1 MGSGQVM
8 VMLLLLSCVAFEP
21 ADGAFLSWSESVL
34 QLFSTA
40 EQPSACGPKVGIE
53 TPKCKVILKKRDY
66 ELRRCNSK
74 EIWVETMLENSTY
87 ESATITGFYRCT
99 NSLGFEITAPVY
111 ITPVPRSNGY
121 KVAFFVSSRIK
132 NVNDLPTS
140 TDPEVYFYRPEGA
153 VKAVLGPFGGFPTD
167 KDYAAKVVE
176 LKKALDRD
184 GLKYDEKS
192 TLFADYSSPLQ
203 FRNRKQEVHVNIISH
218 NAFERLHV
226 LKWLPQ

>member
-1 MGSGQVM
+1 M
-8 VMLLLLSCVAFEP
+8 
-21 ADGAFLSWSESVL
+21 
-34 QLFSTA
+34 
-40 EQPSACGPKVGIE
+40 
-53 TPKCKVILKKRDY
+53 
-66 ELRRCNSK
+66 
-74 EIWVETMLENSTY
+74 
-87 ESATITGFYRCT
+87 
-99 NSLGFEITAPVY
+99 
-111 ITPVPRSNGY
+111 
-121 KVAFFVSSRIK
+121 
-132 NVNDLPTS
+132 
-140 TDPEVYFYRPEGA
+140 
-153 VKAVLGPFGGFPTD
+153 KAVLGPFGGFPTD